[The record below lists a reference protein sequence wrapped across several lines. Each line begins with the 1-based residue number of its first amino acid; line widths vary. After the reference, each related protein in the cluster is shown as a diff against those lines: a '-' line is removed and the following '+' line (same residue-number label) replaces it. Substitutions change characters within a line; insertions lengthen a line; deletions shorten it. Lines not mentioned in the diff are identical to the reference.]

1 MSNAV
6 SRRKWAFFEVP
17 QGVMMTAPALL
28 IHGQVMH
35 ERLRPAHNRFVYPVF
50 CLRLN
55 LARLEEANSGWL
67 GINRWR
73 PVSIFAKD
81 YGPRDGSSLEQWMR
95 SLLQDT
101 GIHADGEI
109 WLQTFPRVFGF
120 TFNPVSFWYCHDRD
134 GGLRAVLAEVNN
146 TFGETYRYLLTAAE
160 QGVISESTTLECKK
174 QMHVSPFC
182 EVRGFY
188 RFRFREAQNTMFIG
202 LDYHDDNGLLL
213 KTSIGGHSQAL
224 TSKALALA
232 VFKHP
237 FLTLGIVARIHWQA
251 LKLWIKRVPFFS
263 KPAAPISTFS
273 VSEEKSS

>member
-1 MSNAV
+1 
-6 SRRKWAFFEVP
+6 
-17 QGVMMTAPALL
+17 MTAPALL
-28 IHGQVMH
+28 IHAQVMH

-55 LARLEEANSGWL
+55 LARLQEANSGWL

-73 PVSIFAKD
+73 AVSIFAKD
-81 YGPRDGSSLEQWMR
+81 YGARDGSSLEQWMR
-95 SLLQDT
+95 LLLNENA
-101 GIHADGEI
+101 IKADGEI

-120 TFNPVSFWYCHDRD
+120 VFNPVSFWYCHDRD
-134 GGLRAVLAEVNN
+134 GGLRAILAEVNN
-146 TFGETYRYLLTAAE
+146 TFGESHRYLLTAPQHE
-160 QGVISESTTLECKK
+160 RIDTNTTLECKK

-188 RFRFREAQNTMFIG
+188 RFRFREAQNSMFIG

-213 KTSIGGHSQAL
+213 KTSIGGRSQAL

-232 VFKHP
+232 VFKYP
-237 FLTLGIVARIHWQA
+237 FLTLGIVWRIHWQA

-263 KPAAPISTFS
+263 KPPAPHSTFS